1 MKQKSLGTN
10 AVLNALRSI
19 IAVLFPLIT
28 YPYAARVM
36 GVDNMGRIGYV
47 ASYIEYFTLF
57 AVFGVSDYAV
67 RECAAVRDERDKAR
81 QKARLLWSFNICT
94 TVISLMLMG
103 ILILVYYK
111 LRSYSDI
118 FLVQSLSIVFT
129 TLGAEWLL
137 VVYEDYGYVTIRGIA
152 INIVNM
158 VILFA
163 LVRTPDDYLLYAFLN
178 VSTVVFSGFL
188 NLFYI
193 RKYVRLRPVFSK
205 DMFEIVP
212 ALIPFFVNAL
222 SIAVYVGADTVI
234 LGILKG
240 DHYVGIYSVAVK
252 IYTIVKSVFI
262 AIFSVTLS
270 RLSMHAAKGE
280 KKEYKEILSG
290 VISVFILLG
299 FPAMTGLI
307 LYARPIALIVG
318 GAEYEESA
326 YSLMLLAVALLFA
339 IFGGIVTNCINVPLG
354 YEKVNSRATLIAAL
368 ENTLFNI
375 PIIHLWYEKGA
386 AFTTVLAEGTVLA
399 ICVINIK
406 KKEVDLKGIINRKD
420 IRDMLCGV
428 CAIIVSSVVIMRLS
442 DDQIIRAIAG
452 IVTSVIMYFGVLV
465 LLKNHLLTAGLDRI
479 IKHGSGQ

>member
-67 RECAAVRDERDKAR
+67 RECAAVRDDRDKAQ
-81 QKARLLWSFNICT
+81 QKARLFWSFNICT
-94 TVISLMLMG
+94 TIISLMLMG

-118 FLVQSLSIVFT
+118 FLVQSLSIIFT

-137 VVYEDYGYVTIRGIA
+137 VVYEDYGYVTIRGIV

-158 VILFA
+158 VLLFT

-193 RKYVRLRPVFSK
+193 RKYVRLKPAFSRE
-205 DMFEIVP
+205 MFKIVP
-212 ALIPFFVNAL
+212 ALMPFFINAL

-270 RLSMHAAKGE
+270 RLSMHVAKGE
-280 KKEYKEILSG
+280 MKEFKDILSG

-318 GAEYEESA
+318 GSEYEESM
-326 YSLMLLAVALLFA
+326 YSLMLLAVALVFA

-354 YEKVNSRATLIAAL
+354 YEKVNSRATMVAAI
-368 ENTLFNI
+368 ENTVLNI
-375 PIIHLWYEKGA
+375 PVIYLWCEKGA
-386 AFTTVLAEGTVLA
+386 AFTTVLAECTVLV
-399 ICVINIK
+399 ICVVNLTRK
-406 KKEVDLKGIINRKD
+406 HVDLKGIINRTD
-420 IRDMLCGV
+420 IRDMACGV
-428 CAIIVSSVVIMRLS
+428 GAVIVSCVVIMKLTG
-442 DDQIIRAIAG
+442 DQILRAVTG
-452 IVTSVIMYFGVLV
+452 IPVSVILYFGTLV
-465 LLKNHLLTAGLDRI
+465 LLKNHIIMTGINRI
-479 IKHGSGQ
+479 TKHKNG